1 MQIGCG
7 LLASATS
14 ARTGLL
20 EPCITSSASCV
31 DGAAGQLAWI
41 AAQAGTAIGLGAGRG
56 EGDGLGEGLGESL
69 GEGLEDWLGEC
80 DGEGLERA
88 TTGPLGVQPAMASK
102 TPASIHPL
110 LT

>member
-7 LLASATS
+7 FLASATS
-14 ARTGLL
+14 ARMGLL

-31 DGAAGQLAWI
+31 EGAAGQLAWI
-41 AAQAGTAIGLGAGRG
+41 AAQAGAAIGLGTGMG

-69 GEGLEDWLGEC
+69 GEGLAEGLEC
-80 DGEGLERA
+80 EGEGLERA
-88 TTGPLGVQPAMASK
+88 TTGPFGVQPAMASK